1 VGSGLD
7 DRIADS
13 GEALVRQHVRVAED
27 EEAFVAGLADQTTE
41 GPHGDVGMPEAA
53 AGNGLRL
60 FLEDSGKRG
69 GASVQSKWIDLLT
82 GGFAMRRRIRP
93 LISLALLWVVTI
105 SSSAAAPTQKIDLS
119 IRRTD
124 NPDVIKGPVT
134 LELVNVNRLRYEIAI
149 GLDVRLTDG
158 PDLSLVGFIPD
169 LPAAPEVAPPPTTT
183 TEAATPVAEKAAC
196 EDIEDIE
203 DIGEVITDIQ
213 SCLSTESKMI
223 GGLVALAE
231 ESSRVLSQ
239 RLASIEKLLTSSDQ
253 TLSLDDGG
261 TALAAKVRV
270 ERAAL
275 ETEIKANSW
284 PSAAEVGRHR
294 KKIEDII
301 RQLEEL
307 PILKSSAFSEWI
319 NTEPPLVNYVL
330 YQDLKGKA
338 PKLLTALASI
348 APGSEA
354 QKGFA
359 QLVKNLRDSDRVL
372 ADVTTA
378 DAFQKTIVVACGYP
392 YFKNKTFEYKVTRID
407 RTISDPAKAKSVE
420 ALITVECPSHFSISG
435 GIGASEA
442 EERDFAFV
450 SARNDNG
457 TPMNPQ
463 DDTLQT
469 QFGLENSGDR
479 QVNPLF
485 LINTR
490 LIRVDPKRAFNLHV
504 SAGTVLDL
512 DNPESDLSLGYML
525 GLTLSIKD
533 DFFVTVGKQ
542 AIRIPE
548 LAGGFALGDPVPQGL
563 EEPPLEQ
570 EWDISWAVALTY
582 KLGARN

>member
-119 IRRTD
+119 IRRAD
-124 NPDVIKGPVT
+124 KPDVIKGPVT

-169 LPAAPEVAPPPTTT
+169 LPEAPAVAPPPPIPPEPES
-183 TEAATPVAEKAAC
+183 EAVVDKEEATIQEIV
-196 EDIEDIE
+196 D
-203 DIGEVITDIQ
+203 DIQ
-213 SCLSTESKMI
+213 SCLSTESTMI

-239 RLASIEKLLTSSDQ
+239 RLASIEKLVTSSDQ

-261 TALAAKVRV
+261 TALAAKVRA

-284 PSAAEVGRHR
+284 PSAAEVGKHR

>member
-1 VGSGLD
+1 MGSGLD

-169 LPAAPEVAPPPTTT
+169 LPEAPAVAPPPPTPPGPES
-183 TEAATPVAEKAAC
+183 EAVVDKEEATIQEIV
-196 EDIEDIE
+196 D
-203 DIGEVITDIQ
+203 DIQ

-261 TALAAKVRV
+261 TALAAKVRA

-284 PSAAEVGRHR
+284 PSAAEVGKHR

-457 TPMNPQ
+457 TPKEPQ

-490 LIRVDPKRAFNLHV
+490 LIRIDPKRAFNLHV

-563 EEPPLEQ
+563 EEPPLEN

>member
-1 VGSGLD
+1 MGSGLD

-119 IRRTD
+119 IRRAD
-124 NPDVIKGPVT
+124 KPDVIKGPVT

-169 LPAAPEVAPPPTTT
+169 LPEAPAVAPPPPIPPEPES
-183 TEAATPVAEKAAC
+183 EAVVDKEEATIQEIV
-196 EDIEDIE
+196 D
-203 DIGEVITDIQ
+203 DIQ
-213 SCLSTESKMI
+213 SCLSTESTMI

-239 RLASIEKLLTSSDQ
+239 RLASIEKLVTSSDQ

-261 TALAAKVRV
+261 TALAAKVRA

-284 PSAAEVGRHR
+284 PSAAEVGKHR

>member
-1 VGSGLD
+1 MGSGLD

-239 RLASIEKLLTSSDQ
+239 RLASIEKLVTSSDQ
-253 TLSLDDGG
+253 TLSLNDGG
-261 TALAAKVRV
+261 TALAAKVRT

-275 ETEIKANSW
+275 ETEMG
-284 PSAAEVGRHR
+284 AA
-294 KKIEDII
+294 
-301 RQLEEL
+301 L
-307 PILKSSAFSEWI
+307 
-319 NTEPPLVNYVL
+319 
-330 YQDLKGKA
+330 
-338 PKLLTALASI
+338 
-348 APGSEA
+348 
-354 QKGFA
+354 
-359 QLVKNLRDSDRVL
+359 
-372 ADVTTA
+372 
-378 DAFQKTIVVACGYP
+378 
-392 YFKNKTFEYKVTRID
+392 
-407 RTISDPAKAKSVE
+407 
-420 ALITVECPSHFSISG
+420 
-435 GIGASEA
+435 
-442 EERDFAFV
+442 
-450 SARNDNG
+450 
-457 TPMNPQ
+457 
-463 DDTLQT
+463 
-469 QFGLENSGDR
+469 
-479 QVNPLF
+479 
-485 LINTR
+485 
-490 LIRVDPKRAFNLHV
+490 
-504 SAGTVLDL
+504 
-512 DNPESDLSLGYML
+512 
-525 GLTLSIKD
+525 
-533 DFFVTVGKQ
+533 
-542 AIRIPE
+542 
-548 LAGGFALGDPVPQGL
+548 
-563 EEPPLEQ
+563 LEQ
-570 EWDISWAVALTY
+570 TENRVFSM
-582 KLGARN
+582 G

>member
-169 LPAAPEVAPPPTTT
+169 LPEAPAVAPPPPTPPGPES
-183 TEAATPVAEKAAC
+183 EAVVDKEEATIQEIV
-196 EDIEDIE
+196 D
-203 DIGEVITDIQ
+203 DIQ

-261 TALAAKVRV
+261 TALAAKVRA

-284 PSAAEVGRHR
+284 PSAAEVGKHR

-457 TPMNPQ
+457 TPKEPQ

-490 LIRVDPKRAFNLHV
+490 LIRIDPKRAFNLHV

-563 EEPPLEQ
+563 EEPPLEN